1 MLRNGLANPRANLQD
16 YTPFKDS
23 DPYFQLLPPP
33 PFQSVQGRWNQAGV
47 QDTVVGMGISN
58 YFSVMVV
65 LVTSKDF

>member
-33 PFQSVQGRWNQAGV
+33 PFQSVQGRW
-47 QDTVVGMGISN
+47 TKWGMITNLHFGKGI
-58 YFSVMVV
+58 
-65 LVTSKDF
+65 VTFWFTTD

>member
-33 PFQSVQGRWNQAGV
+33 PFSECAGPVEPGRGTGHSGWKGHFLIFFNHGCF
-47 QDTVVGMGISN
+47 GH
-58 YFSVMVV
+58 
-65 LVTSKDF
+65 K